1 MRVELVYSPGC
12 HLYKSLRNSLETVI
26 AEECLPI
33 PVEMVE
39 NTDKSNAPIVKI
51 DGHIVSAETTA
62 NIVDQF
68 RDLLTGRWLEIT
80 EHPLNRAA

>member
-12 HLYKSLRNSLETVI
+12 HQYKSLRNSLETVI

-39 NTDKSNAPIVKI
+39 ETDKTNYPFVRI
-51 DGHIVSAETTA
+51 DGHIVSSETA
-62 NIVDQF
+62 NILEQF
-68 RDLLTGRWLEIT
+68 RNLLCGRWQEIN

>member
-12 HLYKSLRNSLETVI
+12 HQYKALRNSLETVI

-39 NTDKSNAPIVKI
+39 NTDKTNDPIIKI
-51 DGHIVSAETTA
+51 DGNIVSSETTA

-68 RDLLTGRWLEIT
+68 RDLLTGRWQELT

>member
-12 HLYKSLRNSLETVI
+12 HEYKSLRNSLETVI

-39 NTDKSNAPIVKI
+39 DVHKNISPVIKV
-51 DGHIVSAETTA
+51 DGHVVSTETA
-62 NIVDQF
+62 NILEQF
-68 RDLLTGRWLEIT
+68 RNLLCGRWQEIN